1 MSTSTTLHI
10 KNMVCPR
17 CIMVV
22 EQLFQR
28 LQIPTTSIA
37 LGEVVLP
44 RALTTGEYET
54 VEYELEM
61 MGFAFVGDRRAR
73 LVEDIRKG
81 VLTYVTD
88 APLMHRMKLSD
99 YLADFLHTNYA
110 ALSQAF
116 SSSRGITIER
126 YCILQKIE
134 RVKELLTYDELT
146 ISEIAF
152 QLNYSSAA
160 HLSAQFKTITG
171 MSPRAF
177 KAMGIRHRLP
187 LDQV

>member
-1 MSTSTTLHI
+1 
-10 KNMVCPR
+10 
-17 CIMVV
+17 MVV
-22 EQLFQR
+22 EQLFRR
-28 LQIPTTSIA
+28 LQIPTTSIR

-44 RALTTGEYET
+44 RALTREEHEA

-61 MGFAFVGDRRAR
+61 MGFAFVGDKRAR

-81 VLTYVTD
+81 VMTYVGD
-88 APLMHRMKLSD
+88 AATMRRLKLSE
-99 YLADFLHTNYA
+99 YLADLLHTNYA

-116 SSSRGITIER
+116 SAARGITIER
-126 YCILQKIE
+126 YCILQKTE

-146 ISEIAF
+146 IGEIAF
-152 QLNYSSAA
+152 RLNYSSAA

-171 MSPRAF
+171 MSPREF
-177 KAMGIRHRLP
+177 KAMGIRHRVP